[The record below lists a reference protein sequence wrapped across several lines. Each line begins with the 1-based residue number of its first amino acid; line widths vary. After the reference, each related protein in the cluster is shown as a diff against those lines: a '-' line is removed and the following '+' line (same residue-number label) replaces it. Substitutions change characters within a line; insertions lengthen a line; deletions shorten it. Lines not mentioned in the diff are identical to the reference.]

1 MTVDG
6 QTDEGLRARKQRAT
20 REAIHRIAVQRAL
33 AAGPNNVTAAE
44 ISTEAGV
51 SARTFFNY
59 FPSKEDAM
67 LGFHEDLPSDD
78 ELAEFAASEATDLL
92 DELAQL
98 IRNVFSA
105 SPTDRSIM
113 RDRRELVHRHPE
125 LLQKQMARVLAV
137 EQRIAPVVAERMR
150 ADKKYRDL
158 ADPAAAAQM
167 LVMLAISSI
176 RIAIRNVASSPQS
189 SSTDAADER
198 AIEVS
203 LSTLREVA
211 TRIQ

>member
-1 MTVDG
+1 MSCNSVGPPPSDASMVGSPTLILDRSMIVREATAAQTANASQRIRSGCLGPVVFMKGQSYAGFPDVLFAVVQNCRACNNKAMTVDG
-6 QTDEGLRARKQRAT
+6 QTDEGLRARKQRVT

-33 AAGPNNVTAAE
+33 VAGPHNVTAAE

-105 SPTDRSIM
+105 SPTD
-113 RDRRELVHRHPE
+113 
-125 LLQKQMARVLAV
+125 
-137 EQRIAPVVAERMR
+137 
-150 ADKKYRDL
+150 
-158 ADPAAAAQM
+158 
-167 LVMLAISSI
+167 
-176 RIAIRNVASSPQS
+176 
-189 SSTDAADER
+189 
-198 AIEVS
+198 
-203 LSTLREVA
+203 
-211 TRIQ
+211 

>member
-1 MTVDG
+1 MTVDA

-20 REAIHRIAVQRAL
+20 RETIHRIAVHRAL
-33 AAGPNNVTAAE
+33 AVGPHNVTAAE
-44 ISTEAGV
+44 ISAEAGV

-67 LGFHEDLPSDD
+67 LGFHEDLPSDE
-78 ELAEFAASEATDLL
+78 ELAAFAESASTDLL

-105 SPTDRSIM
+105 SPTNRSIM

-150 ADKKYRDL
+150 TDAKYRDL
-158 ADPAAAAQM
+158 ADHAAAAQM

-176 RIAIRNVASSPQS
+176 RIAIRNATSSPQS
-189 SSTDAADER
+189 SSTDATDER
-198 AIEVS
+198 AIEAS

-211 TRIQ
+211 ARIQ